1 MRAPSASSALPA
13 GWTKH
18 TDASSGREYFHHAS
32 SSTTQW
38 QFPVGAPPPP
48 PPPPLSEDEAWDCWT
63 GDEGGAGRPST
74 SREEPEMSWAKFTAG
89 ALGGVAIMVN
99 FAFLLS
105 AAPAAAGRGAPYVP
119 TFTRTVRTIFDELL
133 PKALPL
139 AGHTMPPTRAMHF
152 VDLGSGDGRLVLEAA
167 RMGFTAHG
175 WEINPLVWFPSLL
188 RAWAARSTWPHTSLH
203 CNSFWGVDLAFADV
217 VIIYGLTP
225 IMEELREKIDL
236 EGKEGVVVV
245 SNVFE
250 IPSGTESALELL
262 FAQDQ
267 VYVYC
272 KRGERSARGGE
283 GTGEGEGGAGV
294 RGEAA
299 GAPRIEDVDV
309 ALVEE
314 AEGEV
319 LVDEAAATAAPAEA
333 KA

>member
-1 MRAPSASSALPA
+1 MRSELPI
-13 GWTKH
+13 GWSKH
-18 TDASSGREYFHHAS
+18 TDASSGRAYYHHAS

-38 QFPVGAPPPP
+38 QFPIGAPLPP
-48 PPPPLSEDEAWDCWT
+48 PPPPLSEDAEWDAWT
-63 GDEGGAGRPST
+63 GEDERGAARPST

-139 AGHTMPPTRAMHF
+139 VGHKLPPTRALHF

-188 RAWAARSTWPHTSLH
+188 RAWTARSTWPYTSLH

-225 IMEELREKIDL
+225 IMDELREKIDL

-250 IPSGTESALELL
+250 IPSGTESDLELL

-272 KRGERSARGGE
+272 KRSQRGGVRE
-283 GTGEGEGGAGV
+283 GGSRGGGGGAGLDGAGGG
-294 RGEAA
+294 GEE
-299 GAPRIEDVDV
+299 GALRIEDIGIV
-309 ALVEE
+309 AE
-314 AEGEV
+314 AESEV
-319 LVDEAAATAAPAEA
+319 LVDETAAPATPRC
-333 KA
+333 